1 MTLQV
6 ITRLGE
12 VAASQS
18 SDELLR
24 SFIENEGD
32 DDGRVFFRIPH
43 RNIGCPIVSL

>member
-1 MTLQV
+1 MALQV
-6 ITRLGE
+6 ITRLGK